1 VARRRDRL
9 LQQPECHVRQGITGW
24 RNPVAR
30 GRARPRPRPA
40 LPLSLEERE
49 AISHGLAHRKTLTGI
64 AGELGRSVSTV
75 SRGGRSQ
82 RRTERLPRRSSGVA
96 GHHPHRPATS
106 GKLADDPMLRS
117 YQEDTSWKN
126 RFAASCRR

>member
-75 SRGGRSQ
+75 SRGVARNVGPNGYRAA
-82 RRTERLPRRSSGVA
+82 RADRLATTRTARPRAES
-96 GHHPHRPATS
+96 
-106 GKLADDPMLRS
+106 
-117 YQEDTSWKN
+117 
-126 RFAASCRR
+126 